1 MIRASQVHKICT
13 NRPVFDP
20 ALLESLEQQM
30 LAKDPSYTRDKV
42 WQLAQTKGVM
52 TLAKDIIKQ
61 LENQR
66 LVEADPLPEGAM
78 TYLQE
83 LWLEEHGFYDFS
95 IRENLPQFV
104 KGKTC
109 EEDAIALIS
118 QVYGIPMSKNVDRV
132 TKDFIT
138 GECDI
143 QYGVTIR
150 DCKVPETWK
159 AYRNKQGIPSEY
171 YWQLIAYCYLYD
183 KTEAFLDY
191 VLMPTPDNLI
201 DYELKGLTDV
211 EIEKYLAMQAKIL
224 TLNPKQRVK
233 TFPLIVNI
241 QKEINF
247 LCSRLAKAKEYYS
260 TLSLDICLRLC

>member
-13 NRPVFDP
+13 NKPVFNP
-20 ALLESLEQQM
+20 ELLESLEQQM

-78 TYLQE
+78 SYLQE
-83 LWLEEHGFYDFS
+83 LWLEENGFYDFS
-95 IRENLPQFV
+95 LRENLPQFV

-109 EEDAIALIS
+109 EEEAIALIS

-143 QYGVTIR
+143 QYGITIR
-150 DCKVPETWK
+150 DCKVPESWK
-159 AYRNKQGIPSEY
+159 TYRNKQGIPSEY

-183 KTEAFLDY
+183 KTEAYIDY

-201 DYELKGLTDV
+201 DYEIKGLTDV

-224 TLNPKQRVK
+224 TLTPRQRVK
-233 TFPLIVNI
+233 TFPLIIDI
-241 QKEINF
+241 QKEIDF
-247 LCSRLAKAKEYYS
+247 LCSRLTKAKEYYN
-260 TLSLDICLRLC
+260 TLSLEVCLKLC

>member
-143 QYGVTIR
+143 QYGNSY
-150 DCKVPETWK
+150 K
-159 AYRNKQGIPSEY
+159 
-171 YWQLIAYCYLYD
+171 
-183 KTEAFLDY
+183 
-191 VLMPTPDNLI
+191 
-201 DYELKGLTDV
+201 
-211 EIEKYLAMQAKIL
+211 
-224 TLNPKQRVK
+224 
-233 TFPLIVNI
+233 
-241 QKEINF
+241 
-247 LCSRLAKAKEYYS
+247 RL
-260 TLSLDICLRLC
+260 

>member
-20 ALLESLEQQM
+20 ALLESLEQQI
-30 LAKDPSYTRDKV
+30 LSKDATYTRETV
-42 WQLAQTKGVM
+42 WQFTQTRGVM
-52 TLAKDIIKQ
+52 TIAKDIIKQ

-78 TYLQE
+78 SYLQE
-83 LWLEEHGFYDFS
+83 LWLEENGFYDFS
-95 IRENLPQFV
+95 VRENLPQFV

-109 EEDAIALIS
+109 EEEAIALIGE
-118 QVYGIPMSKNVDRV
+118 VYNINISKNVERV

-143 QYGVTIR
+143 QYGTVIR
-150 DCKVPETWK
+150 DCKIPESWK
-159 AYRNKQGIPSEY
+159 TYRNKQGIPSEY

-183 KTEAFLDY
+183 KTEAYLDY

-211 EIEKYLAMQAKIL
+211 EKEKYLAMQAKIL
-224 TLNPKQRVK
+224 TLTPKQRVK
-233 TFPLIVNI
+233 TFPLIVDL
-241 QKEINF
+241 QKEIDF
-247 LCSRLAKAKEYYS
+247 LCSRLMKAKEYYN
-260 TLSLDICLRLC
+260 TLSLEICLRLC